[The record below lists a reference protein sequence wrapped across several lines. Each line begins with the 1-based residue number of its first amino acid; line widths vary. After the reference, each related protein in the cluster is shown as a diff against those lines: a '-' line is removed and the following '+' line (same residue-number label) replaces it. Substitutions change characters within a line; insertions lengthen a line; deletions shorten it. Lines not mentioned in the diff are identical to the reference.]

1 MRLIS
6 SLLAAIAICG
16 AAQGQDIA
24 IANATV
30 YISPKAAVQPHTT
43 ILIQSGKIVA
53 LGRTVRVPAG
63 ERTLACDNCVV
74 FAGFWNTHVH
84 FTGPQWAGADQIP
97 AAKLNHD
104 MQAMLTHS
112 GFTSVVDT

>member
-6 SLLAAIAICG
+6 SLLDAIARCG

-43 ILIQSGKIVA
+43 IIIHSGKIVA
-53 LGRTVRVPAG
+53 LGRAVRVPAG
-63 ERTLACDNCVV
+63 VRTLACDSCVV

-84 FTGPQWAGADQIP
+84 FTGPQWAGADP
-97 AAKLNHD
+97 D
-104 MQAMLTHS
+104 S
-112 GFTSVVDT
+112 CR